1 MKTWLNAYK
10 SASRKGKAAA
20 IFFAAAGFCFYFLVI
35 NRFSAQTAEKSGSLS
50 FEIAEKMA
58 SLIYSFREHTAAD
71 VLSLAGYFE
80 HPLRKCAHFAEYG
93 ILGGLFC
100 GSFLPFIGKIR
111 QALSGKSGGMYVRCI
126 LLVMILAAFDEVHQ
140 YFVPG
145 RYASVWDVLLDTCGN
160 AFVCFVLYLKY
171 DRKKKR

>member
-1 MKTWLNAYK
+1 MKTFLSAFKNASLLK
-10 SASRKGKAAA
+10 RAFSV
-20 IFFAAAGFCFYFLVI
+20 FFLVAGFLFYFLVI
-35 NRFSAQTAEKSGSLS
+35 NRFSAQTAEVSGGLS

-58 SLIYSFREHTAAD
+58 DFICSFGDHTAED

-80 HPLRKCAHFAEYG
+80 HPLRKFAHFAEYA

-100 GSFLPFIGKIR
+100 GSFLVLGNEIR
-111 QALSGKSGGMYVRCI
+111 QISSGKMCGMYIRCV
-126 LLVMILAAFDEVHQ
+126 LLVFILAGFDELHQ

-145 RYASVWDVLLDTCGN
+145 RYASVWDVLLDTFGSIVMS
-160 AFVCFVLYLKY
+160 FILYRKY